1 MAEEMDFDELLAH
14 IESGEIDAD
23 EGHVAG
29 HGSVGRMSA
38 EQFARL
44 EAEFNYALRN
54 DSELLIDIA
63 KAASAAAE
71 RRDELQEQAR
81 VASDP
86 ATPPEE
92 AERLRASLDR
102 WQRRREAAYAALG
115 LPVPDES

>member
-1 MAEEMDFDELLAH
+1 MSEALDFDEILRQ
-14 IESGEIDAD
+14 EEIDAAREAD
-23 EGHVAG
+23 HR
-29 HGSVGRMSA
+29 SVGKISA
-38 EQFARL
+38 EGLARL

-86 ATPPEE
+86 ATPPAE

-102 WQRRREAAYAALG
+102 WQRRREAAYAAIG
-115 LPVPDES
+115 QPVPDES